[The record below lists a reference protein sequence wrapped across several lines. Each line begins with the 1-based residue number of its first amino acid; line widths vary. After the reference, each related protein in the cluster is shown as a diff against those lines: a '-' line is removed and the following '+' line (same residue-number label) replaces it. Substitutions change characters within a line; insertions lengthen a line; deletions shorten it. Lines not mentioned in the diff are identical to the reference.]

1 MKHFKIIKTNIV
13 ESQVDDVVKNLKEL
27 KNKATWLEGN
37 VYQDGMLVF
46 VQEKQAIYKMKEVE

>member
-27 KNKATWLEGN
+27 KNKTTWLEGN